1 MELIDTLLRD
11 HEKLRRGVSGMGALL
26 CAEECSG
33 MRRIG
38 PEVARRLAEM
48 EGRLTADLNAHE
60 ALEERFVAEAL
71 KDAGGEGESLLQVLR
86 SDHKSIREVFRVL
99 SVLTSLGEGVSAY
112 SVRFAVSSLAHA
124 LERHLECEEK
134 KAFPLIRRSHDR
146 PVSAPLRR

>member
-11 HEKLRRGVSGMGALL
+11 HEELRRRVSAMSALL

-48 EGRLTADLNAHE
+48 ERLLTAELNAHE
-60 ALEERFVAEAL
+60 ALENRFVSEAL
-71 KDAGGEGESLLQVLR
+71 KEAGEEGESLLRVLQ
-86 SDHKSIREVFRVL
+86 SDHESIREVFRVL
-99 SVLTSLGEGVSAY
+99 SALTSLGEGVSAY

-134 KAFPLIRRSHDR
+134 KAFPLMKKEIKIC
-146 PVSAPLRR
+146 

>member
-11 HEKLRRGVSGMGALL
+11 HEELRRRVSALSALL

-48 EGRLTADLNAHE
+48 EALLTAELNAHE

-71 KDAGGEGESLLQVLR
+71 REAGREGESLLQVLR
-86 SDHKSIREVFRVL
+86 SDHESIREVFRVL
-99 SVLTSLGEGVSAY
+99 SALTSLGEGVSAY
-112 SVRFAVSSLAHA
+112 SVSFAVSSLAHA

-134 KAFPLIRRSHDR
+134 KAFPLMRKEIK
-146 PVSAPLRR
+146 AC